1 MSRKSKT
8 MIGADVMQSDLYLN
22 LSIPAQALY
31 PQLNLE
37 ADQYGI
43 VTGIRRVLRSV
54 GMDEESLKELEEGG
68 YVLAVKPQEGM
79 FALSHW
85 WEMNRWDG
93 HNCNTGHGDTI
104 SAELC
109 FVGNSRRYILQEEAQ
124 KAAVPSGETAF
135 NYVPVFVQTGT
146 RLEPDWNQSTKEHKE
161 KEAQAKANPTESQ
174 EQQQDISKQPQ
185 NNKKESR
192 YPGDAMGECPYCH
205 TQAPIISFG
214 TVQAINC
221 PSCGTTPVNT
231 ATGERV

>member
-54 GMDEESLKELEEGG
+54 GMDEESLKELEKGG
-68 YVLAVKPQEGM
+68 YLLAVKPQEGM

-85 WEMNRWDG
+85 WEMNRWDA

-104 SAELC
+104 NAELC
-109 FVGNSRRYILQEEAQ
+109 FVGSSRRYMLQEEAQ
-124 KAAVPSGETAF
+124 KTAVPSGETEF
-135 NYVPVFVQTGT
+135 KYVPVFVQTGT
-146 RLEPDWNQSTKEHKE
+146 RLEPDWNQSTKEHKG
-161 KEAQAKANPTESQ
+161 KEVQAKANPTESQ
-174 EQQQDISKQPQ
+174 EQQQDISKPSQK
-185 NNKKESR
+185 NKKESR
-192 YPGDAMGECPYCH
+192 YPGAVMGECPDCH
-205 TQAPIISFG
+205 GQAAIADYG
-214 TVQAINC
+214 TVRVFDC
-221 PSCGTTPVNT
+221 PSCGTVQLDTE
-231 ATGERV
+231 TGERV

>member
-146 RLEPDWNQSTKEHKE
+146 RLEPDWNQTGTSPQKNIKKRKRKPRPTQQK
-161 KEAQAKANPTESQ
+161 AKSNSKTFPNNPKTIKKKAATPAMLWANA
-174 EQQQDISKQPQ
+174 
-185 NNKKESR
+185 R
-192 YPGDAMGECPYCH
+192 
-205 TQAPIISFG
+205 
-214 TVQAINC
+214 
-221 PSCGTTPVNT
+221 T
-231 ATGERV
+231 ATHRHQ